1 MFLFLAIL
9 CLVLP
14 EIQALKQVSSFL
26 VQFISQSRETSL
38 AQVIQAYGESLVLRI
53 LMNLGKI
60 KLVYFVLF
68 PLIFILNIAYVI
80 IMLM

>member
-80 IMLM
+80 IS